1 MQDKRKVL
9 ITDGMSNDYML
20 ILTNAT
26 KQAIKQWCYNYNEEL
41 ENGQNT
47 YFNKLQKEYYVEV
60 LLDSELDVANIKDIE
75 YDEIYD
81 LKDYMR

>member
-9 ITDGMSNDYML
+9 IADGMSNDYML

-26 KQAIKQWCYNYNEEL
+26 KQAIEQWCYNYNEEI

-60 LLDSELDVANIKDIE
+60 LLDSELDVVNIKDID

-81 LKDYMR
+81 LKDYIR